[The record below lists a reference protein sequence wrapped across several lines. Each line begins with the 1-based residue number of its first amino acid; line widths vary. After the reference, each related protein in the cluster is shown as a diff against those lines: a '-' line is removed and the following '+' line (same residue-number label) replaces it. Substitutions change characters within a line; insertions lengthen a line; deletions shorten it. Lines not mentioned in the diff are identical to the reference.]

1 VRKELQQAA
10 GEALQGF
17 DAWTLPSVTMVAPPF
32 SAFESDERYLAINR
46 ALLRNTSLVNLL
58 DGCAVTLPCQD
69 RNELPVGLSVAGL
82 GVRDARVLV
91 IAQAIESLVAG
102 TAS

>member
-1 VRKELQQAA
+1 
-10 GEALQGF
+10 
-17 DAWTLPSVTMVAPPF
+17 
-32 SAFESDERYLAINR
+32 LAINR
-46 ALLRNTSLVNLL
+46 AVLRNTSLVNLL

-91 IAQAIESLVAG
+91 IAQALEPLVTGAG
-102 TAS
+102 S